1 MEARP
6 CMLVIY
12 ADFLLVDKH
21 SCQFYHEATVPWPG
35 LGFSATLFPSL
46 QPSPSQSGAI
56 LFALKASNL
65 GWLVASCNP
74 SNPLIR
80 RLKGWSIFNTM
91 IDNGFYLTHL
101 LL

>member
-46 QPSPSQSGAI
+46 QPSPFPKWGNTICLESFKS
-56 LFALKASNL
+56 
-65 GWLVASCNP
+65 WLVSGQLQP
-74 SNPLIR
+74 IKP
-80 RLKGWSIFNTM
+80 T
-91 IDNGFYLTHL
+91 D
-101 LL
+101 